1 MASAS
6 GCCSGGSSRRPLP
19 CSHDTGKEASWH
31 LCAAQACGTQG
42 AARMRAARNCATRLM
57 PALRTGSLA
66 LLCLC
71 NYIYNTGRESCF
83 WPFLSNCAFKMQR
96 KLLLTVQLFLQ
107 CCICSVA
114 ICPGVGLMAIDCNW
128 GLVIAHIVVQGAFLS
143 GDSAN
148 KRPLSGSL
156 LSTGSV
162 RQYTHWQF
170 GQKSNDIWLFNHLH
184 SSVDCNTVLSV
195 LFAS

>member
-1 MASAS
+1 MASV
-6 GCCSGGSSRRPLP
+6 RRAVVRR
-19 CSHDTGKEASWH
+19 TGVRPAGLRLLW
-31 LCAAQACGTQG
+31 CAV
-42 AARMRAARNCATRLM
+42 RRRAARNCATRQM
-57 PALRTGSLA
+57 PALRKGCLA
-66 LLCLC
+66 LLCPC

-114 ICPGVGLMAIDCNW
+114 ICPGVGLMAIDCKW
-128 GLVIAHIVVQGAFLS
+128 GTGNSPHSGSGRIFS
-143 GDSAN
+143 GDSGD
-148 KRPLSGSL
+148 KRLLSGSL